1 MIVDRQLTKLK
12 NEEEKIYYRY
22 GSHYSL
28 AYSHII
34 KQHYVCLS
42 DSMSLDTQGIS
53 LGKPFKLKKKNSLFV
68 RTGLF
73 LEYSDVVSWQL
84 GSFFNTECLYW
95 RLAN

>member
-22 GSHYSL
+22 RSHYSL

-53 LGKPFKLKKKNSLFV
+53 RETVQTKKIKNKQPLC
-68 RTGLF
+68 
-73 LEYSDVVSWQL
+73 SDWSISRVQ
-84 GSFFNTECLYW
+84 
-95 RLAN
+95 